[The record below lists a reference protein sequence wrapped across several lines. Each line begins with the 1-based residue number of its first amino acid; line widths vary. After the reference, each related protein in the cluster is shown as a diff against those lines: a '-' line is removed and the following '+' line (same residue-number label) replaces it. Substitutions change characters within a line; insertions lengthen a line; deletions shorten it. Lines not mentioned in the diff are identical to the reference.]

1 VITTVGG
8 MNDEA
13 LLELLHEVADAVA
26 GAIASV
32 QDWGPSGLRDG
43 QYAADLIADA
53 AALDVLRRAGVGVL
67 SEESGLEHG
76 DRPIVVVVDPLDGST
91 NAAQG
96 IPWYATSLC
105 ALDADGPR
113 VSLVAEQAAATIRWD
128 AVRGGGARRNGMTI
142 SPSTTVALH
151 DAIVGVSGLPPHH
164 LGWRQYRAL
173 GAAALD
179 LCLVADGTLD
189 GFVDCSRNAH
199 GVWDY
204 AGALLVC
211 REAGAHIADAE
222 RRPLVVLDP
231 EARRT
236 PVAAGTAALFGE
248 LLAARQH
255 FDGS

>member
-1 VITTVGG
+1 
-8 MNDEA
+8 MNDDV

-26 GAIASV
+26 DALASV
-32 QDWGPSGLRDG
+32 QEWGPSGLRDG

-91 NAAQG
+91 NASRG
-96 IPWYATSLC
+96 IPWFATSLC
-105 ALDADGPR
+105 AVDGDGPR
-113 VSLVAEQAAATIRWD
+113 VSVVANQAASRSRYE
-128 AVRGGGARRNGMTI
+128 AVRGGGARRDGEPI
-142 SPSTTVALH
+142 APSTTTALH
-151 DAIVGVSGLPPHH
+151 EAVVGISGYPAQLVH
-164 LGWRQYRAL
+164 WWQFRSL

-189 GFVDCSRNAH
+189 GYVDCSRSAH

-211 REAGAHIADAE
+211 REAGATIADAE
-222 RRPLVVLDP
+222 GRDMMTLDP
-231 EARRT
+231 DTRRT
-236 PVAAGTAALFGE
+236 PIAAGTEMLFEE
-248 LLAARQH
+248 LLAARQS
-255 FDGS
+255 FS